1 MISLQATKKTES
13 NEALREKGLL
23 PAVVYGMGKDP
34 VSISLETK
42 LFIKAWHEAGESTTV
57 TLELDGE
64 KITTLIH
71 DLQKDVVRG
80 TPIHADFLRI
90 DTNKPISVNVPII
103 LDGVS
108 PAVKGSLGVLI
119 HSLHE
124 VEIEALPK
132 DLPHDLHVDIGGLNA
147 VDSHITVAN
156 IIVPKGVTVLTP
168 GTEIVASITAQV
180 EEKEEAPVDISAIGI
195 SVEKGKEEAEGEAAP
210 ESDSKGE

>member
-1 MISLQATKKTES
+1 MISLQANKKTGS
-13 NEALREKGLL
+13 NEDLRAKGFM
-23 PAVVYGMGKDP
+23 PAVIYGMGKDS
-34 VSISLETK
+34 VAISLETK
-42 LFIKAWHEAGESTTV
+42 LFIKAWQEAGESTTV
-57 TLELDGE
+57 SLELDGE

-71 DLQKDVVRG
+71 DLQKDAVRG

-90 DTNKPISVNVPII
+90 DTNKPISVNVPVI

-132 DLPHDLHVDIGGLNA
+132 DLPHDLHVDISGLDA
-147 VDSHITVAN
+147 VDSHISVSN
-156 IIVPKGVTVLTP
+156 IIVPKGVTILTP
-168 GTEIVASITAQV
+168 GEEIVASITAQV

-210 ESDSKGE
+210 ESDSKEE

>member
-1 MISLQATKKTES
+1 MISLKAIKKVES
-13 NEALREKGLL
+13 NEDLRAKGFI
-23 PAVVYGMGKDP
+23 PAVIYGMGKDS
-34 VSISLETK
+34 VSIAIETK
-42 LFIKAWHEAGESTTV
+42 VFIKAWQEAGESTTV

-90 DTNKPISVNVPII
+90 DNNKPISVNVPVI

-132 DLPHDLHVDIGGLNA
+132 DLPHDLHVDISGLDA
-147 VDSHITVAN
+147 VDSHISVSN
-156 IIVPKGVTVLTP
+156 IVVPKGVTILTP

-195 SVEKGKEEAEGEAAP
+195 SVEKGKEEVEGEAAP
-210 ESDSKGE
+210 ESDTKE